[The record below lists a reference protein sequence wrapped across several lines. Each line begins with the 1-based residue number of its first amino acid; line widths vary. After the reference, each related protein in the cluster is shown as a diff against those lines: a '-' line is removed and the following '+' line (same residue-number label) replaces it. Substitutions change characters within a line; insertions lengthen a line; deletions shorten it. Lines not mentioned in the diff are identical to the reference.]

1 MSSQV
6 VYVIEDDEAVRDSVA
21 MLLRLH
27 GNEVVGYASAEAFL
41 QADPH
46 ARPAV
51 ALVDVRLPGISG
63 LELQRRLTSSGT
75 DLPVVVITA
84 FGDVAMARRALRDGA
99 VDFLEKPVDEADL
112 VAAVAVA
119 LRADRRRQ
127 DELREHEAMVAR
139 LQRLT
144 ERETEVF
151 ERVTNGMH
159 NREIAEEFGISQRT
173 VEVHRARLMEKL
185 QADRVADLFRLR
197 FALDVRRGVAIR
209 ADASSSAVTTR

>member
-1 MSSQV
+1 MSSQI
-6 VYVIEDDEAVRDSVA
+6 VYVIEDEAAVRDSIA

-27 GNEVVGYASAEAFL
+27 GFDVSVFGSAEDFL
-41 QADPH
+41 QAGPH
-46 ARPAV
+46 ARPGV

-63 LELQRRLTSSGT
+63 LELQRQLRIAGGN
-75 DLPVVVITA
+75 LPVVIITA

-99 VDFLEKPVDEADL
+99 VDFLEKPVDESEL
-112 VAAVAVA
+112 VAAVASA

-127 DELREHEAMVAR
+127 DDLRTHEAMVAR

-144 ERETEVF
+144 DREREVF

-185 QADRVADLFRLR
+185 QADRVAELFRLR
-197 FALDVRRGVAIR
+197 FALDARNASATETTFATVR
-209 ADASSSAVTTR
+209 